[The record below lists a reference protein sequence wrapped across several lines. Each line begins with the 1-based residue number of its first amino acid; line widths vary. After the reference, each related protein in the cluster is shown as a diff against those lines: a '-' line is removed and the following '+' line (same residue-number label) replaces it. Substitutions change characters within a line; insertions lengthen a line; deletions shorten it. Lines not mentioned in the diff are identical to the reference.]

1 MNGLS
6 VLIISI
12 CLGVLCVAGIKSIW
26 LSKVETIEERKM
38 RKFLDDN
45 PDYFI
50 KLAQLKHEI
59 EDLMAK

>member
-26 LSKVETIEERKM
+26 LSIVETIEERKM